1 MAEGW
6 DGKTLQR
13 FLVVGAEP
21 AVRAAASGHVVAV
34 GVDEGRGGCSRCGW
48 CGGRSGCG
56 CRGGSRSSCDACAR
70 SSAGAAGDSATGTR
84 NEGWPRRAGGAI
96 ADIGIAVNAQ
106 DLSPAAIAASTPAA
120 FQRNHLVRTNV
131 VEIEHVIRLALEE
144 QGRVAVGFQLEAVPE
159 EGALAGAV
167 PVAAHKIGIAV
178 QRLRRPFLQQV
189 ALVIEPVKLRR
200 EPAANGDLVRR
211 TLLPAESP
219 AAATP
224 TLGSCTRSR
233 PTRSC
238 PTRSRP
244 TRSCPTP
251 SCRTRRLQAGR
262 RCA

>member
-1 MAEGW
+1 M
-6 DGKTLQR
+6 R
-13 FLVVGAEP
+13 VVGNQF
-21 AVRAAASGHVVAV
+21 AALCVARL
-34 GVDEGRGGCSRCGW
+34 GMRH
-48 CGGRSGCG
+48 
-56 CRGGSRSSCDACAR
+56 
-70 SSAGAAGDSATGTR
+70 
-84 NEGWPRRAGGAI
+84 N
-96 ADIGIAVNAQ
+96 IGIAVDAQ
-106 DLSPAAIAASTPAA
+106 DLSPATTAATAAA
-120 FQRNHLVRTNV
+120 FQRIYLVRAGV

-144 QGRVAVGFQLEAVPE
+144 QGRVAVGLQLEAVPE
-159 EGALAGAV
+159 VGALAGAV

-244 TRSCPTP
+244 TRSCPTR
-251 SCRTRRLQAGR
+251 SCRIRRLQAGR
-262 RCA
+262 RCASSPRRKRAVSPPIRNRLRSLRVRQDVPAVICCVWSEMFCHRMSPFCALYISVPASLCLTTRD